1 MTRREVDLLADA
13 FLLVVIASV
22 LLSLVVALATLPHV
36 HQDWGWFWLQTVVPG
51 FAPASILQVA
61 FDRQTWLSHPSMNNF
76 VAGYSLVIYL
86 ALLVGLCIK
95 GLNWYHDRRPTV
107 AAAMSEEPAAR
118 PDETEPIEPAGTIV
132 AIEETGHVAA
142 PRYFGEYGRMRFQQR
157 IHEEVSLTA
166 AMLLEIAADEG
177 LMGEIATVAEQFI
190 ACMRSGGKVLWCGNG
205 GSAADAQHLAAE
217 FVVRFTV
224 GRPALPSLAL
234 TVDTSVLTACAND
247 FGYEQV
253 FARQVE
259 ALGRTGDVLV
269 GISTSGNSPTVLCAL
284 ETARKAG
291 MVTIGFTGAT
301 GGKMAGLCETLLRVP
316 SERTQNIQEA
326 HILFGHIIVG
336 LMEET
341 LYPEKF
347 AAGHK

>member
-1 MTRREVDLLADA
+1 
-13 FLLVVIASV
+13 
-22 LLSLVVALATLPHV
+22 
-36 HQDWGWFWLQTVVPG
+36 
-51 FAPASILQVA
+51 
-61 FDRQTWLSHPSMNNF
+61 
-76 VAGYSLVIYL
+76 
-86 ALLVGLCIK
+86 
-95 GLNWYHDRRPTV
+95 
-107 AAAMSEEPAAR
+107 
-118 PDETEPIEPAGTIV
+118 
-132 AIEETGHVAA
+132 
-142 PRYFGEYGRMRFQQR
+142 MRFQQR

-166 AMLLEIAADEG
+166 AMLLEIAADET

-190 ACMRSGGKVLWCGNG
+190 DCMRGGGKVLWCGNG

-234 TVDTSVLTACAND
+234 SVDTSVLTACAND

-259 ALGRTGDVLV
+259 ALGRKGDVLV
-269 GISTSGNSPTVLCAL
+269 GISTSGNSPTILCAL
-284 ETARKAG
+284 EAARNAG
-291 MVTIGFTGAT
+291 IVTVGFTGKG
-301 GGKMAGLCETLLRVP
+301 GGKMAELCDTMLRVP

-326 HILFGHIIVG
+326 HILFGHIVVG

-347 AAGHK
+347 GAKSK

>member
-1 MTRREVDLLADA
+1 MDRLATGLLLFVAGA
-13 FLLVVIASV
+13 IS
-22 LLSLVVALATLPHV
+22 LSLIVALATLPPV
-36 HQDWGWFWLQTVVPG
+36 AQDWGWFWYQTVVPG
-51 FAPASILQVA
+51 VA
-61 FDRQTWLSHPSMNNF
+61 AATLLYRMTGGIGRTPLFWVM
-76 VAGYSLVIYL
+76 AGYSLVVYQ

-95 GLNWYHDRRPTV
+95 GMNWYQGRRRRLGTTTTDQVDPV
-107 AAAMSEEPAAR
+107 
-118 PDETEPIEPAGTIV
+118 EPAGMI
-132 AIEETGHVAA
+132 AA
-142 PRYFGEYGRMRFQQR
+142 VEKAEYVTAAVRYPGDYARMRFQQR

-166 AMLLEIAADEG
+166 AMLLEIAADAA
-177 LMGEIATVAEQFI
+177 LMDEIATVADQFI

-259 ALGRTGDVLV
+259 ALGRKGDVLV
-269 GISTSGNSPTVLCAL
+269 GMSTSGNSPTVLCAL
-284 ETARKAG
+284 ETARNAG
-291 MVTIGFTGAT
+291 LATIGFTGAS
-301 GGKMAGLCETLLRVP
+301 GGKMAGLCDTLLRVP

-326 HILFGHIIVG
+326 HILFGHIVVG

-347 AAGHK
+347 AAGSK

>member
-1 MTRREVDLLADA
+1 MTRREADRLGDV
-13 FLLVVIASV
+13 FLLVVVGSV
-22 LLSLVVALATLPHV
+22 LLSLIVALATVPPV
-36 HQDWGWFWLQTVVPG
+36 HKDWAWFWLQTAVPG
-51 FAPASILQVA
+51 FAPALILHGVFGKQI
-61 FDRQTWLSHPSMNNF
+61 WLSHHGMYKFIS
-76 VAGYSLVIYL
+76 GYSLVVYL

-95 GLNWYHDRRPTV
+95 GRNWYQDRRRRL
-107 AAAMSEEPAAR
+107 AAADSDEVEPPGTIAVVEEAEQAAA
-118 PDETEPIEPAGTIV
+118 PAGFSGDN
-132 AIEETGHVAA
+132 A
-142 PRYFGEYGRMRFQQR
+142 RMRFQQR

-177 LMGEIATVAEQFI
+177 LMGEIATVADQLI

-217 FVVRFTV
+217 FVVRFTRS
-224 GRPALPSLAL
+224 RPALASLAL

-259 ALGRTGDVLV
+259 AFGNKGDVLV
-269 GISTSGNSPTVLCAL
+269 GMSTSGNSPTILGAL
-284 ETARKAG
+284 HAARARG
-291 MVTIGFTGAT
+291 LITIGFTGAG
-301 GGKMAGLCETLLRVP
+301 GGKMAGLCDTILRVP

-326 HILFGHIIVG
+326 HILFGHIVVG

-341 LYPEKF
+341 LFPETF
-347 AAGHK
+347 AAGGK

>member
-1 MTRREVDLLADA
+1 MDWFGNALLW
-13 FLLVVIASV
+13 LVAGSV
-22 LLSLVVALATLPHV
+22 LLSLIVALAMLPSTEK
-36 HQDWGWFWLQTVVPG
+36 DWGWFWCQTVVPG
-51 FAPASILQVA
+51 VA
-61 FDRQTWLSHPSMNNF
+61 AATLFYKVAGGVGLGVLFCVM
-76 VAGYSLVIYL
+76 AGYSLVVYL
-86 ALLVGLCIK
+86 ALLVGLCLK
-95 GLNWYHDRRPTV
+95 GLVWYQDRQRKLAPAV
-107 AAAMSEEPAAR
+107 VEGAAIVEAAVVFEQPRLVPGQLRYSEY
-118 PDETEPIEPAGTIV
+118 V
-132 AIEETGHVAA
+132 
-142 PRYFGEYGRMRFQQR
+142 GERGRMRFQQR

-166 AMLLEIAADEG
+166 AMLLEIAADET

-190 ACMRSGGKVLWCGNG
+190 DCMRGGGKVLWCGNG

-234 TVDTSVLTACAND
+234 SVDTSVLTACAND

-259 ALGRTGDVLV
+259 ALGRKGDVLV
-269 GISTSGNSPTVLCAL
+269 GISTSGNSPTILCAL
-284 ETARKAG
+284 EAARNAG
-291 MVTIGFTGAT
+291 IVTVGFTGKG
-301 GGKMAGLCETLLRVP
+301 GGKMAELCDTMLRVP

-326 HILFGHIIVG
+326 HILFGHIVVG

-347 AAGHK
+347 GAKSK

>member
-1 MTRREVDLLADA
+1 VEGAAIVEAA
-13 FLLVVIASV
+13 VVFEQPR
-22 LLSLVVALATLPHV
+22 L
-36 HQDWGWFWLQTVVPG
+36 VPG
-51 FAPASILQVA
+51 QL
-61 FDRQTWLSHPSMNNF
+61 R
-76 VAGYSLVIYL
+76 YSEY
-86 ALLVGLCIK
+86 VGE
-95 GLNWYHDRRPTV
+95 R
-107 AAAMSEEPAAR
+107 
-118 PDETEPIEPAGTIV
+118 
-132 AIEETGHVAA
+132 
-142 PRYFGEYGRMRFQQR
+142 GRMRFQQR

-166 AMLLEIAADEG
+166 AMLLEIAADET

-190 ACMRSGGKVLWCGNG
+190 DCMRGGGKVLWCGNG

-234 TVDTSVLTACAND
+234 SVDTSVLTACAND

-259 ALGRTGDVLV
+259 ALGRKGDVLV
-269 GISTSGNSPTVLCAL
+269 GISTSGNSPTILCAL
-284 ETARKAG
+284 EAARNAG
-291 MVTIGFTGAT
+291 IVTVGFTGKG
-301 GGKMAGLCETLLRVP
+301 GGKMAELCDTMLRVP

-326 HILFGHIIVG
+326 HILFGHIVVG

-347 AAGHK
+347 GAKSK